1 VVASDQK
8 VTAGTIPGYGNT
20 NVTQKTAGTKL
31 TPAQRKRLASPQL
44 ANAFPVDAR
53 LYRSFD
59 EAHTVFE
66 YGEIDLY
73 AMRDMLALDGNPR
86 KLEQV
91 LTLPIRSAEWEIRGK
106 GKIPDFVRANLGD
119 KMDKLIAQ
127 CCSAIA
133 YRKAFFELVWKLDG
147 ENVVYD
153 SIQMRPATS
162 CQPAHNSFTGKVT
175 GFRQRVAPINAI
187 DHMGEYGWIRIPDDN
202 AFVYIYG
209 THREPLLGVSDL
221 DVSLYC
227 WENIKKLRF
236 LWCQFLE
243 QQSLPK
249 VIVYGD
255 DPQQAVENA
264 QMIADAAASAS
275 IPIER
280 RIDPTQKTFEI
291 LESSGKGAAQF
302 HDAIVYFEGQQT
314 QSVLASFMDLAQSAS
329 HAKAGSNALSADQSE
344 FYLAS
349 RQAVADEISEQITE
363 GIIRPLVTYNFGP
376 DVEIPDLH
384 FAPIGNRQT
393 DRALNLLMTIVTA
406 EKPTVPETFVGFLL
420 NQVSA
425 QMGLDAT
432 DVADAVQE
440 WGKERQK
447 MMEAAEAAA
456 AAAAEI
462 PVPMT
467 PPSTQQPLPGAD
479 ALANQHLPIETPTK
493 VPAKPAA
500 GASAVSKTSNAA
512 ARRVSPNK
520 TGTAA
525 GKSQAPQ
532 RVAKSKLR
540 RAQDTSM
547 SLAVEMAAELVAAVK
562 DGADPHDALRA
573 LRES

>member
-1 VVASDQK
+1 MVASDQK
-8 VTAGTIPGYGNT
+8 VTAGTTAAYGT
-20 NVTQKTAGTKL
+20 TGATLKTQGVKL

-59 EAHTVFE
+59 EANTVFE

-73 AMRDMLALDGNPR
+73 AMRDMLAMDGNPR

-106 GKIPDFVRANLGD
+106 GKIPDFVRENLSE

-133 YRKAFFELVWKLDG
+133 YRKAFFELVWKMDG
-147 ENVVYD
+147 ANVVYD

-162 CQPAHNSFTGKVT
+162 CQPAHNSKTGKVT

-249 VIVYGD
+249 VVVYGD

-302 HDAIVYFEGQQT
+302 HEAITYFEGQQT
-314 QSVLASFMDLAQSAS
+314 QSVLASFMDLAQNAS

-393 DRALNLLMTIVTA
+393 DRALNLLMTVVTA
-406 EKPTVPETFVGFLL
+406 EKPTVPETFVGYLI

-425 QMGLDAT
+425 QLGLDTT
-432 DVADAVQE
+432 DVADVVEE

-467 PPSTQQPLPGAD
+467 PPSQQQPLPGAD

-493 VPAKPAA
+493 VPGKPSA

-525 GKSQAPQ
+525 GKSQQPQ

-573 LRES
+573 LSRP

>member
-1 VVASDQK
+1 MVASDQK
-8 VTAGTIPGYGNT
+8 VTAGTIPGYGT
-20 NVTQKTAGTKL
+20 TTATSKTAGTKL

-73 AMRDMLALDGNPR
+73 AMRDMLAMDGNPR

-106 GKIPDFVRANLGD
+106 GKIPDFVRDNLGD

-133 YRKAFFELVWKLDG
+133 YRKAFFELVWKLEG
-147 ENVVYD
+147 ENVVFD

-162 CQPAHNSFTGKVT
+162 CQPAHNSFTGKIT

-249 VIVYGD
+249 VVVYGD
-255 DPQQAVENA
+255 DPQQAIENA

-349 RQAVADEISEQITE
+349 RQAVADEIAEQITE

-393 DRALNLLMTIVTA
+393 DRALNLLMTVVTA
-406 EKPTVPETFVGFLL
+406 EKPTVPETFVGYLI

-425 QMGLDAT
+425 QLGLDTT
-432 DVADAVQE
+432 DVADVVEE

-456 AAAAEI
+456 AAAAEV

-479 ALANQHLPIETPTK
+479 ALANQHLPIETP
-493 VPAKPAA
+493 AKPAKA
-500 GASAVSKTSNAA
+500 TTSSATVAKTSNAA

-525 GKSQAPQ
+525 GKSQQPQ

-547 SLAVEMAAELVAAVK
+547 SLAVEMAAELVARVK
-562 DGADPHDALRA
+562 DGAEPRDALRA
-573 LRES
+573 LSES